1 MIHVEMNR
9 HEVKVL
15 ATEGSGTLFIAG
27 QQIPVKSGTT
37 VSITY

>member
-15 ATEGSGTLFIAG
+15 ATEGSGTLYIADR
-27 QQIPVKSGTT
+27 QVPVRSGIE
-37 VSITY
+37 VCISY